1 MQGVVEVRPERLQTL
16 YANGLE
22 LPYVEFGSSAEPG
35 IKLVFQGE
43 EYWYYRT
50 LPIKGYGAVM
60 AKYIRALHGEG
71 KKLFGTLPIHTH
83 CVATHKLFHLEAGK
97 IAEAINAN
105 NFVEA
110 ESMLAAHTHFSKTSN
125 ALAAAI
131 LRLKKDAAS
140 TPGFI
145 SLIAKLSE

>member
-1 MQGVVEVRPERLQTL
+1 MHLGNAIAAHEEWKTTFRAAISNHETL
-16 YANGLE
+16 DAITISADNRCE
-22 LPYVEFGSSAEPG
+22 LGR
-35 IKLVFQGE
+35 
-43 EYWYYRT
+43 W
-50 LPIKGYGAVM
+50 
-60 AKYIRALHGEG
+60 LHGEG

-131 LRLKKDAAS
+131 LRLKKDTAS

-145 SLIAKLSE
+145 SLIAKLS